1 MKGLVMGKSQ
11 DPTSIII
18 GMEVMCGLVD
28 VLVRV
33 SLPMALFSEASSSSV
48 CEGNV
53 GGCSVIETEYQAS
66 NNFW

>member
-1 MKGLVMGKSQ
+1 MGKSQ

-33 SLPMALFSEASSSSV
+33 SLPMALFSEASSPSV

-53 GGCSVIETEYQAS
+53 WGCSVIEMEYQAS